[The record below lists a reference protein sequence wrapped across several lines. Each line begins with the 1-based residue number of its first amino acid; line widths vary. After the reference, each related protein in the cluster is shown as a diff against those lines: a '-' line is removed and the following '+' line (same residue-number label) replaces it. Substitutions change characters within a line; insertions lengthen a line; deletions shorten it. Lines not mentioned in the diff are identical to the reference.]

1 MISGS
6 HRETG
11 LEGFAVKTIISASHG
26 KFTIELTLLVGI
38 LPVFGGVV
46 NEGRVFEWCLM
57 LESKIAVAS
66 GHSVDEGLVE
76 WMLECTIFE
85 DCPGNF

>member
-1 MISGS
+1 M
-6 HRETG
+6 EV
-11 LEGFAVKTIISASHG
+11 FAVKSIISDSHG
-26 KFTIELTLLVGI
+26 KLTVELTLLVGI
-38 LPVFGGVV
+38 LPMFAGVV
-46 NEGRVFEWCLM
+46 KKGRVFEWFFM

-66 GHSVDEGLVE
+66 GLLVDEGLVE